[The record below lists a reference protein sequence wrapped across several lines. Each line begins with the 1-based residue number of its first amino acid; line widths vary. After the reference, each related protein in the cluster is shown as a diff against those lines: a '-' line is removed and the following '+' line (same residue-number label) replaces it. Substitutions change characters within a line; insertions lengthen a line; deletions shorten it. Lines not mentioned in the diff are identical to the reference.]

1 MSRRCAILAIGSCF
15 GLALITAGLL
25 AEEPAPEEPPISAD
39 DRGHWSYRPLDRV
52 TPPKVADAGWAR
64 TPVDRFILARLEAKS
79 LRPMP
84 EADRGTLLRRVTF
97 DLTGLPPTPGELKS
111 FLASEEPD
119 AYEQVIERLLA
130 SPRYGERWG
139 QHWLDVARYADTDG
153 FEYDAIRPN
162 AWRYRDWVISA
173 FDEDLPYAEFVR
185 RQIAGDLVA
194 PNDPA
199 STVATGFLLC
209 GPDMPDINLQEE
221 RRHTVL
227 NEMTGAVGEVF
238 LGMQMGCAACH
249 NHKFDP
255 ISQLDFYRLRA
266 FFEPCEL
273 FREQP
278 LANAEQR
285 LAIVEFQNQQSG
297 KWKELESELNRLM
310 AEDPEINAAKIKKIE
325 TELTKLKSALPSG
338 IAMSRAVQPASL
350 KTESRLY
357 ARGDFRRAGPVVNPA
372 VPRVAGSA
380 SVESTTPESRTVLAE
395 WIASPDNPLA
405 ARVIVNRIWLH
416 HFGRGLSENANDFGT
431 MGTPPTHPELLDWL
445 AGDFL
450 ASGGSLKAL
459 HRRIVTSSVYRTAG
473 RSNADPATW
482 NALLEAD
489 PDNRLLGRMP
499 RRRLDGEEI
508 RDAMLAV
515 AGTLNDE
522 RFGPGVRPPLP
533 PEVVSTLLKNQWNV
547 TPEKSAHTRRS
558 AYLFVRRNLRFPL
571 FEVFDRP
578 DANQSCPRRHE
589 STTAPQAL
597 TLLNSE
603 FTWTCAESLAKGIQ
617 ARAQTPA
624 EQADAA
630 CQIVLTRR
638 ATAGDVALLSKA
650 GDLTTFCAA
659 LLNASEF
666 LYVD

>member
-1 MSRRCAILAIGSCF
+1 MSRRTASLTLCCAAF
-15 GLALITAGLL
+15 LALSAPWLV
-25 AEEPAPEEPPISAD
+25 ADEPAPDEPPISAD
-39 DRGHWSYRPLDRV
+39 DRGHWSYRPLATVR
-52 TPPKVADAGWAR
+52 PPSVADASWCR
-64 TPVDRFILARLEAKS
+64 TPIDRFLLARLEQKS

-84 EADRGTLLRRVTF
+84 ETDRATLLRRVTF
-97 DLTGLPPTPGELKS
+97 DLTGLPPTPAEQDD
-111 FLASEEPD
+111 FLASEAPD
-119 AYEQVIERLLA
+119 AYEEVVDRLLA

-153 FEYDAIRPN
+153 FEFDAIRPN
-162 AWRYRDWVISA
+162 AWRYRDWVIDT
-173 FDEDLPYAEFVR
+173 FDRDMPYGDFVR
-185 RQIAGDLVA
+185 KQIAGDLID
-194 PNDPA
+194 PDNPA
-199 STVATGFLLC
+199 SIVATGFLLC

-285 LAIVEFQNQQSG
+285 QEIADLQKQQSG
-297 KWKELESELNRLM
+297 QWKELEGERNRLM
-310 AEDPEINAAKIKKIE
+310 AEDPEINAPRIKKIDG
-325 TELTKLKSALPSG
+325 ELAKLKGALPAG
-338 IAMSRAVQPASL
+338 VALGRAVQPASMP
-350 KTESRLY
+350 TESRLY
-357 ARGDFRRAGPVVNPA
+357 ARGDFRRVGPVVNPA

-380 SVESTTPESRTVLAE
+380 AVEATAPEARTTLAD
-395 WIASPDNPLA
+395 WIASSENGLA
-405 ARVIVNRIWLH
+405 VRVLVNRIWLH
-416 HFGRGLSENANDFGT
+416 HFGRGLSENPNDFGS
-431 MGTPPTHPELLDWL
+431 MGTPPSHPELLEWL
-445 AGDFL
+445 SGDFV
-450 ASGGSLKAL
+450 ASGGSMKAL
-459 HRRIVTSSVYRTAG
+459 HRRIVTSAVYRAAS
-473 RSNADPATW
+473 RSEADPARW

-489 PDNRLLGRMP
+489 PDNRLIGRMA

-508 RDAMLAV
+508 RDAMLAA

-522 RFGPGVRPPLP
+522 RFGPGIRPPLP

-603 FTWTCAESLAKGIQ
+603 FTWTCAGALAKAIEQ
-617 ARAQTPA
+617 SAHAPA

-630 CQIVLTRR
+630 CRVVLTRAAVPR
-638 ATAGDVALLSKA
+638 DVALLAEA
-650 GDLTTFCAA
+650 GDLTTYCAA

>member
-1 MSRRCAILAIGSCF
+1 
-15 GLALITAGLL
+15 
-25 AEEPAPEEPPISAD
+25 
-39 DRGHWSYRPLDRV
+39 
-52 TPPKVADAGWAR
+52 
-64 TPVDRFILARLEAKS
+64 
-79 LRPMP
+79 
-84 EADRGTLLRRVTF
+84 
-97 DLTGLPPTPGELKS
+97 
-111 FLASEEPD
+111 
-119 AYEQVIERLLA
+119 
-130 SPRYGERWG
+130 
-139 QHWLDVARYADTDG
+139 
-153 FEYDAIRPN
+153 
-162 AWRYRDWVISA
+162 VISA
-173 FDEDLPYAEFVR
+173 FDEDLAYGEFVR
-185 RQIAGDLVA
+185 RQIAGDLIA
-194 PNDPA
+194 ANDPA
-199 STVATGFLLC
+199 SIVATGFLLC

-221 RRHTVL
+221 RRHTIL

-238 LGMQMGCAACH
+238 LGMTMGCAACH
-249 NHKFDP
+249 NHKFDA

-285 LAIVEFQNQQSG
+285 LAIVEFQNRQSG
-297 KWKELESELNRLM
+297 KWKELEAERNRLM
-310 AEDPEINAAKIKKIE
+310 AEDPEINASAIKKIE
-325 TELTKLKSALPSG
+325 TELTKLKSALPAG
-338 IAMSRAVQPASL
+338 IAMGRAVQPASL

-357 ARGDFRRAGPVVNPA
+357 ARGDFRRAGPVVSPA
-372 VPRVAGSA
+372 VPRVAGSVA
-380 SVESTTPESRTVLAE
+380 LESTTPESRAVLAD
-395 WIASPDNPLA
+395 WMASSDNALA
-405 ARVIVNRIWLH
+405 TRVIVNRVWLH

-431 MGTPPTHPELLDWL
+431 MGSPPTHPELLDWL

-459 HRRIVTSSVYRTAG
+459 HRRIVTSAVYRTTS
-473 RSNADPATW
+473 RSGADPATW
-482 NALLEAD
+482 DALLKAD

-508 RDAMLAV
+508 RDAMLAT
-515 AGTLNDE
+515 AGQLNDE
-522 RFGPGVRPPLP
+522 RFGPGIRPPLP
-533 PEVVSTLLKNQWNV
+533 PEVVSTLLKNQWTV

-558 AYLFVRRNLRFPL
+558 VYLFVRRNLRFPL

-603 FTWTCAESLAKGIQ
+603 FTWSCAESLSNVIQ
-617 ARAQTPA
+617 RSATSSE
-624 EQADAA
+624 EQVQAA
-630 CQIVLTRR
+630 CRTVLSRP
-638 ATAGDVALLSKA
+638 ATEQDVKLLDEA

>member
-1 MSRRCAILAIGSCF
+1 MSRRCASLAIGSCLS
-15 GLALITAGLL
+15 LALITGVLL
-25 AEEPAPEEPPISAD
+25 AEEPAPDEPPISSN
-39 DRGHWSYRPLDRV
+39 DREHWSYRPLAHV
-52 TPPKVADAGWAR
+52 SPPKVTDSNWAR
-64 TPVDRFILARLEAKS
+64 TPIDRFILSRLESKS

-97 DLTGLPPTPGELKS
+97 DLTGLPPTQEELND
-111 FLASEEPD
+111 FLANKDSD
-119 AYEQVIERLLA
+119 AYEQVVERLLA

-139 QHWLDVARYADTDG
+139 QHWLDVARFADTDG
-153 FEYDAIRPN
+153 FEHDLIRPN
-162 AWRYRDWVISA
+162 AWRYRDWVIGA
-173 FDEDLPYAEFVR
+173 FDEDMPYREFVR

-194 PNDPA
+194 PDDPA
-199 STVATGFLLC
+199 SIVATGFLLC

-221 RRHTVL
+221 RRHVVL

-278 LANAEQR
+278 LPKPEQR
-285 LAIVEFQNQQSG
+285 ALLDEFEAKQSG
-297 KWKELESELNRLM
+297 KWKELESERDKLL
-310 AEDPEINAAKIKKIE
+310 AEDPDTNAGQIKKIE
-325 TELTKLKSALPSG
+325 NELAKLKSALPAG
-338 IAMSRAVQPASL
+338 IALGRAVQPASL
-350 KTESRLY
+350 KNESRLY
-357 ARGDFRRAGPVVNPA
+357 ARGDFRRPGPVVHPA

-380 SVESTTPESRTVLAE
+380 SVESTSPQSRTVLAE
-395 WIASPDNPLA
+395 WIASPENALA
-405 ARVIVNRIWLH
+405 ARVIVNRVWLH
-416 HFGRGLSENANDFGT
+416 HFGRGLSENANDFGS

-445 AGDFL
+445 AADFV
-450 ASGGSLKAL
+450 ASDGSLKAL

-473 RSNADPATW
+473 RSTADRTTW
-482 NALLEAD
+482 NTLLEAD

-508 RDAMLAV
+508 RDAMLAT
-515 AGTLNDE
+515 AGQLNDE

-533 PEVVSTLLKNQWNV
+533 QEVVSTLLKNQWNV

-558 AYLFVRRNLRFPL
+558 VYLFVRRNLRFPL

-603 FTWTCAESLAKGIQ
+603 FTWSCAESLAKSVRRSTQ
-617 ARAQTPA
+617 SPA
-624 EQADAA
+624 DQADAA
-630 CQIVLTRR
+630 CKIVLTRPATR
-638 ATAGDVALLSKA
+638 ADVDLLAKA
-650 GDLTTFCAA
+650 GDLTTYCAA

>member
-1 MSRRCAILAIGSCF
+1 MSRRTASLAFCCTALLVF
-15 GLALITAGLL
+15 GAAGLF
-25 AEEPAPEEPPISAD
+25 ADEPAPDEPPISAD
-39 DRGHWSYRPLDRV
+39 DRGHWSYRPLATV
-52 TPPKVADAGWAR
+52 HPPAVADTTWGR
-64 TPVDRFILARLEAKS
+64 TPIDRFILARLEQKS

-84 EADRGTLLRRVTF
+84 EADRATLLRRITF
-97 DLTGLPPTPGELKS
+97 DLTGLPPTPGELRD
-111 FLASEEPD
+111 FLSSEDPD
-119 AYEQVIERLLA
+119 AYEQVVDRLLA

-153 FEYDAIRPN
+153 FEFDAIRPN
-162 AWRYRDWVISA
+162 AWRYRDWVIDA
-173 FDEDLPYAEFVR
+173 FDHDMPYGEFVR
-185 RQIAGDLVA
+185 RQIAGDLVE
-194 PNDPA
+194 PDNPA
-199 STVATGFLLC
+199 SIVATGFLLC

-278 LANAEQR
+278 LASAEQR
-285 LAIVEFQNQQSG
+285 QAIAELQKQQSG
-297 KWKELESELNRLM
+297 KWKELEAERNRLM
-310 AEDPEINAAKIKKIE
+310 AEDPEINAPRIKAIDGD
-325 TELTKLKSALPSG
+325 LAKLKGALPAG
-338 IAMSRAVQPASL
+338 VALGRAVQPASMPV
-350 KTESRLY
+350 ESRLY
-357 ARGDFRRAGPVVNPA
+357 ARGDFRRIGPVVSPA

-380 SVESTTPESRTVLAE
+380 AVESTLPEARTTLAD
-395 WIASPDNPLA
+395 WIASPENGLA
-405 ARVIVNRIWLH
+405 VRVMVNRIWLH
-416 HFGRGLSENANDFGT
+416 HFGRGLSENPNDFGS
-431 MGTPPTHPELLDWL
+431 MGTPPSHPELLEWL
-445 AGDFL
+445 ANEFV
-450 ASGGSLKAL
+450 SSEGSVKSL
-459 HRRIVTSSVYRTAG
+459 HRRIVTSADYRTAG
-473 RSNADPATW
+473 RSEADPARW

-508 RDAMLAV
+508 RDAMLAA
-515 AGTLNDE
+515 AGSLNDE

-533 PEVVSTLLKNQWNV
+533 AEVVSTLLKNQWNV
-547 TPEKSAHTRRS
+547 TPGKSSHTRRS

-597 TLLNSE
+597 TLLNSQ
-603 FTWTCAESLAKGIQ
+603 FTWTCAESLATEI
-617 ARAQTPA
+617 ARSAQTPA

-630 CQIVLTRR
+630 CRIVLTRP
-638 ATAGDVALLSKA
+638 ATPQDAGLLAEA
-650 GDLTTFCAA
+650 GDLTTYCAA

-666 LYVD
+666 LYVE